1 MKYIAF
7 FDTTEYK
14 AENRSVAPSASN
26 VVRYMAD
33 VMSEFINVEI
43 ISPSRTL
50 NKSGFYKGRKN
61 DVAKNI
67 TLIQPPTF
75 GADNKIMTLLAVIQ
89 VRVWLFLYLLIH
101 VKRNEHFIVYHS
113 LSYMN
118 IIRFIKRMKNAK
130 IIEEIREIYADVK
143 QISEENKVIIAK
155 QREKEKNFFQIAD
168 KYIFP
173 TDALNK
179 LINIK
184 SKPYILAP
192 GIYRPERKLGDKLKD
207 GFIHVVYAG
216 TLRPEKGGAATAVE
230 VAAYLPSL
238 YYVHILGYGSD
249 EAVEQIKM
257 QIDNV
262 MKTSSH
268 AKVSYDGLLR
278 GDEFSSFLQSCH
290 IGLVTQDTSG
300 VFNNTSFPS
309 KILTY
314 LVNDLEVISGRIE
327 AVENSPV
334 GIYLHYYDHQNPKCI
349 AEAIQMIKTTNS
361 VSNNIHMQKLDEQL
375 RREISILLENN

>member
-7 FDTTEYK
+7 YDMMDYK
-14 AENRSVAPSASN
+14 EENRSVAPSASN

-33 VMSEFINVEI
+33 VMSEFVSVEI

-50 NKSGFYKGRKN
+50 NKSGFYRGRTI
-61 DVAKNI
+61 DVTENI
-67 TLIQPPTF
+67 TLTQPPTF
-75 GADNKIMTLLAVIQ
+75 GANNKLLNLLAILQ
-89 VRVWLFLYLLIH
+89 VRIWLLIYLLFH
-101 VKRNEHFIVYHS
+101 VKKHEQFIVYHS

-118 IIRFIKRMKNAK
+118 IIRIIKKLKHAT
-130 IIEEIREIYADVK
+130 IIEEIREIYADVR
-143 QISEENKVIIAK
+143 QMSDENKAIIEK
-155 QREKEKNFFQIAD
+155 QREREKQFFQIAD

-173 TDALNK
+173 TEALNK
-179 LINIK
+179 LINLK

-192 GIYRPERKLGDKLKD
+192 GIYKPEKELNKKLND

-216 TLRPEKGGAATAVE
+216 TLRPEKGGATAAVAT
-230 VAAYLPSL
+230 AAYLPSL

-249 EAVEQIKM
+249 EAIVQLNTQIESV
-257 QIDNV
+257 N
-262 MKTSSH
+262 KTSCH

-314 LVNDLEVISGRIE
+314 LVNDLEVLSGRIE
-327 AVENSPV
+327 AVEKSPV
-334 GIYLHYYDHQNPKCI
+334 GKYLHYYNKQDPQSI
-349 AEAIQMIKTTNS
+349 AEAIQKITITNTT
-361 VSNNIHMQKLDEQL
+361 SNRMYMQKLDEQL
-375 RREISILLENN
+375 HKEINILIDNN